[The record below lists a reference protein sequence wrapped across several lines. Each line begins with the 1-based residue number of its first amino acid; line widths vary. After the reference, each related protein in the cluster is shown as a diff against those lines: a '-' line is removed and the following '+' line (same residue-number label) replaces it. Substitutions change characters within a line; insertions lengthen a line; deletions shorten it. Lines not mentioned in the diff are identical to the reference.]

1 MEFPW
6 RLAEIAHLWA
16 QLDQRKVKQKLE
28 TVFLV
33 KTYLHQGSIKFSW
46 PNNNECILSACI
58 YPLVLAF
65 YRCFAATPS

>member
-6 RLAEIAHLWA
+6 RLAGIAHLWA

-46 PNNNECILSACI
+46 PYNNECILSACI
-58 YPLVLAF
+58 LSVLCC
-65 YRCFAATPS
+65 YTELIPKS

>member
-33 KTYLHQGSIKFSW
+33 KTYFHQGSIKFSW
-46 PNNNECILSACI
+46 PDNNECI
-58 YPLVLAF
+58 
-65 YRCFAATPS
+65 R